1 MTHGDRGAIAGRTTT
16 LGTILGT
23 TAAIGA
29 IAGGMI
35 PGIPAIGDGI
45 IPTGDG
51 VQPLLTATT
60 DQPAHVTTLVQA
72 VVRTLA
78 AVVQA

>member
-1 MTHGDRGAIAGRTTT
+1 MTHGDHGAIAGRTTIP
-16 LGTILGT
+16 GTILGT

-35 PGIPAIGDGI
+35 PGIQDIGDGI

-51 VQPLLTATT
+51 VQPLPTATT
-60 DQPAHVTTLVQA
+60 DQPAHVTTLAQG